1 MSKDEENS
9 VLIALLEDASEH
21 VIPRLRSLQQQLK
34 AGSDLTP
41 NDTLFCSETLEK
53 LRFCLGG
60 AGDDPECERIFA
72 QIAHQLFEVVS
83 LASGRSAQTA

>member
-9 VLIALLEDASEH
+9 VLVALLEDATDH
-21 VIPRLRSLQQQLK
+21 VIPRLRSLQQQLESG
-34 AGSDLTP
+34 AELTP

-60 AGDDPECERIFA
+60 AGDDAECEQIFA

-83 LASGRSAQTA
+83 LAGSRTPAAA